1 MNGPLHRRVAAL
13 EAANQPAESPDADEL
28 ARAVFD
34 AFWCAS
40 ASFSGNTAA
49 ALRLADRIEA
59 GDLEGLPPLI
69 RASPARA
76 AAIARAAAR
85 FLSN

>member
-1 MNGPLHRRVAAL
+1 MSLHRRIAAL
-13 EAANQPAESPDADEL
+13 ESGRQFIGSPDADEL

-69 RASPARA
+69 RASPERA

-85 FLSN
+85 GLTTI